1 MDQCKC
7 SGCDFRI
14 TIRSGTVMQDS
25 NSGLYQYYLAM
36 AFMSFSKNGISAS
49 ELQRQMGISYYCSW
63 KLGVCLMGST

>member
-7 SGCDFRI
+7 SECDFRI

-25 NSGLYQYYLAM
+25 NSGLYQRYLAM

-49 ELQRQMGISYYCSW
+49 EL
-63 KLGVCLMGST
+63 